1 VMNRMFTKLLAVGAC
16 GACLAASALAQPA
29 GRRQSAPGGPPG
41 GAGFAERLKAM
52 DADSDGK
59 ISKQEA
65 SGRLAQMFSRF
76 DTNAD
81 GAIDESEVKA
91 MRERFAAGGPGRA
104 GGAGV
109 VAGATAPDF
118 TLKTVDGQREVT
130 LSSFDG
136 EKPVALIFGSY
147 T

>member
-1 VMNRMFTKLLAVGAC
+1 VIDRMFTKLLAAGLWVV
-16 GACLAASALAQPA
+16 CLTASGWARPA
-29 GRRQSAPGGPPG
+29 GRQPGIGGPPG
-41 GAGFAERLKAM
+41 PAGLAERMKAM
-52 DADSDGK
+52 DADGDGK

-65 SGRLAQMFSRF
+65 SGPLARMFSRF
-76 DTNAD
+76 DANGD
-81 GAIDESEVKA
+81 GAIDESEVKT
-91 MRERFAAGGPGRA
+91 MRERVGGRRPGAA

-109 VAGATAPDF
+109 VAGATALDF

-130 LSSFDG
+130 LSSFAG